1 MGIYAVW
8 WGAKELTDNF
18 KTYSQSIVQRSP
30 LANDKKANTNKS

>member
-8 WGAKELTDNF
+8 WGTQELTHNF

-30 LANDKKANTNKS
+30 FANDKKANTHKS